1 MFRQLK
7 KTLVATAIASLTLGS
22 IGPAFADSAD
32 TLPDMG
38 TSAGSTLSIGQEMQ
52 MGDYYVRQ
60 LRGSAPLINDPL
72 LVQYINGL
80 GMRLVAH
87 ANSVRTPFHFYLINN
102 DQINAFAFFG
112 GNVVLHSALFRYSDN
127 ESELASV
134 MAHEISHVTQRH
146 LARAMEDQKRNAPL
160 TWVGALGSILLAM
173 ASPQAG
179 MAALTGTLAGTQ
191 QGMISFTRQ
200 NEEEADRIGI
210 QVLQRSG
217 FDPQAMPMFMGKLLD
232 ESRYST
238 RPPEMLLTHPL
249 PESRLADA
257 RNRANQ
263 MRPVVV
269 QSSAD
274 FYLAKA
280 RTLGMYTNGDN
291 KLGTDLL
298 NAWDK
303 GNIRQQH
310 AAQYGRALLAMESNN
325 FDQARKTLQ
334 PLLNADP
341 QNAWYLDLA
350 TDIDLGQKKT
360 SDAINR
366 LKNARELRTN
376 PVLQLN
382 LANALLQGG
391 QPGEAATIL
400 NRYTFTYKEDGNGW
414 DLLAQA
420 EGALGNRDQELAARA
435 ESMALV
441 GQLEQAI
448 SLLSSASSQVKLGS
462 LQQARYDARID
473 QLRDLQARFRPYQK
487 MLGDPMTD
495 AVKIYHNPRCS
506 KSRET
511 LSLLQ
516 SRGIDPEVV
525 LYLETPP
532 DAGTLRQLLQLLG
545 MESPREL
552 MRQKED
558 LYKSLNLADPAL
570 SNAALIQAM
579 VDNPKLIERPIVV
592 SRGQARIGRPP
603 EQVLEI
609 VS

>member
-217 FDPQAMPMFMGKLLD
+217 FDP
-232 ESRYST
+232 
-238 RPPEMLLTHPL
+238 
-249 PESRLADA
+249 DA

-487 MLGDPMTD
+487 M
-495 AVKIYHNPRCS
+495 
-506 KSRET
+506 
-511 LSLLQ
+511 
-516 SRGIDPEVV
+516 
-525 LYLETPP
+525 
-532 DAGTLRQLLQLLG
+532 
-545 MESPREL
+545 
-552 MRQKED
+552 
-558 LYKSLNLADPAL
+558 
-570 SNAALIQAM
+570 
-579 VDNPKLIERPIVV
+579 
-592 SRGQARIGRPP
+592 
-603 EQVLEI
+603 
-609 VS
+609 

>member
-217 FDPQAMPMFMGKLLD
+217 FDPQAMPMLWVNCLT
-232 ESRYST
+232 SRAT
-238 RPPEMLLTHPL
+238 RRDRRKCCSPTPY
-249 PESRLADA
+249 RKADWPMPVTVPTRCA
-257 RNRANQ
+257 R
-263 MRPVVV
+263 
-269 QSSAD
+269 
-274 FYLAKA
+274 
-280 RTLGMYTNGDN
+280 
-291 KLGTDLL
+291 
-298 NAWDK
+298 W
-303 GNIRQQH
+303 
-310 AAQYGRALLAMESNN
+310 
-325 FDQARKTLQ
+325 
-334 PLLNADP
+334 
-341 QNAWYLDLA
+341 WY
-350 TDIDLGQKKT
+350 
-360 SDAINR
+360 
-366 LKNARELRTN
+366 
-376 PVLQLN
+376 
-382 LANALLQGG
+382 
-391 QPGEAATIL
+391 
-400 NRYTFTYKEDGNGW
+400 
-414 DLLAQA
+414 
-420 EGALGNRDQELAARA
+420 
-435 ESMALV
+435 
-441 GQLEQAI
+441 
-448 SLLSSASSQVKLGS
+448 
-462 LQQARYDARID
+462 
-473 QLRDLQARFRPYQK
+473 
-487 MLGDPMTD
+487 
-495 AVKIYHNPRCS
+495 
-506 KSRET
+506 
-511 LSLLQ
+511 
-516 SRGIDPEVV
+516 
-525 LYLETPP
+525 
-532 DAGTLRQLLQLLG
+532 
-545 MESPREL
+545 SPR
-552 MRQKED
+552 RT
-558 LYKSLNLADPAL
+558 SIWRRRVPSGCTPTATTSWA
-570 SNAALIQAM
+570 
-579 VDNPKLIERPIVV
+579 PIC
-592 SRGQARIGRPP
+592 
-603 EQVLEI
+603 
-609 VS
+609 

>member
-1 MFRQLK
+1 
-7 KTLVATAIASLTLGS
+7 
-22 IGPAFADSAD
+22 
-32 TLPDMG
+32 
-38 TSAGSTLSIGQEMQ
+38 
-52 MGDYYVRQ
+52 
-60 LRGSAPLINDPL
+60 
-72 LVQYINGL
+72 
-80 GMRLVAH
+80 
-87 ANSVRTPFHFYLINN
+87 
-102 DQINAFAFFG
+102 
-112 GNVVLHSALFRYSDN
+112 
-127 ESELASV
+127 
-134 MAHEISHVTQRH
+134 
-146 LARAMEDQKRNAPL
+146 
-160 TWVGALGSILLAM
+160 
-173 ASPQAG
+173 
-179 MAALTGTLAGTQ
+179 
-191 QGMISFTRQ
+191 
-200 NEEEADRIGI
+200 DRIGI

-382 LANALLQGG
+382 LANALLQGE

-487 MLGDPMTD
+487 M
-495 AVKIYHNPRCS
+495 
-506 KSRET
+506 
-511 LSLLQ
+511 
-516 SRGIDPEVV
+516 
-525 LYLETPP
+525 
-532 DAGTLRQLLQLLG
+532 
-545 MESPREL
+545 
-552 MRQKED
+552 
-558 LYKSLNLADPAL
+558 
-570 SNAALIQAM
+570 
-579 VDNPKLIERPIVV
+579 
-592 SRGQARIGRPP
+592 
-603 EQVLEI
+603 
-609 VS
+609 

>member
-146 LARAMEDQKRNAPL
+146 LVRAMEDQKRNAPL

-487 MLGDPMTD
+487 M
-495 AVKIYHNPRCS
+495 
-506 KSRET
+506 
-511 LSLLQ
+511 
-516 SRGIDPEVV
+516 
-525 LYLETPP
+525 
-532 DAGTLRQLLQLLG
+532 
-545 MESPREL
+545 
-552 MRQKED
+552 
-558 LYKSLNLADPAL
+558 
-570 SNAALIQAM
+570 
-579 VDNPKLIERPIVV
+579 
-592 SRGQARIGRPP
+592 
-603 EQVLEI
+603 
-609 VS
+609 

>member
-366 LKNARELRTN
+366 LKNAREL
-376 PVLQLN
+376 
-382 LANALLQGG
+382 LQGG

-487 MLGDPMTD
+487 M
-495 AVKIYHNPRCS
+495 
-506 KSRET
+506 
-511 LSLLQ
+511 
-516 SRGIDPEVV
+516 
-525 LYLETPP
+525 
-532 DAGTLRQLLQLLG
+532 
-545 MESPREL
+545 
-552 MRQKED
+552 
-558 LYKSLNLADPAL
+558 
-570 SNAALIQAM
+570 
-579 VDNPKLIERPIVV
+579 
-592 SRGQARIGRPP
+592 
-603 EQVLEI
+603 
-609 VS
+609 

>member
-7 KTLVATAIASLTLGS
+7 KTLVATVIASLTLGS
-22 IGPAFADSAD
+22 LGPAFADSAD

-72 LVQYINGL
+72 LVHYINGL
-80 GMRLVAH
+80 GMRLVSH

-334 PLLNADP
+334 PLLSADP
-341 QNAWYLDLA
+341 QNPWYLDLA

-360 SDAINR
+360 GDAINR

-473 QLRDLQARFRPYQK
+473 QLRELQARFRPYQK
-487 MLGDPMTD
+487 M
-495 AVKIYHNPRCS
+495 
-506 KSRET
+506 
-511 LSLLQ
+511 
-516 SRGIDPEVV
+516 
-525 LYLETPP
+525 
-532 DAGTLRQLLQLLG
+532 
-545 MESPREL
+545 
-552 MRQKED
+552 
-558 LYKSLNLADPAL
+558 
-570 SNAALIQAM
+570 
-579 VDNPKLIERPIVV
+579 
-592 SRGQARIGRPP
+592 
-603 EQVLEI
+603 
-609 VS
+609 